1 MNLREPKKKRTK
13 LKPQLPFPIPLNE
26 TQEWPV
32 YTAHLT
38 DVGSC
43 IIEPEEMTAVHSM
56 VKIYFIKVI
65 FHTNSK
71 INISVYRG
79 FLAKDHCRV
88 VIHRLAKRDM
98 EYHQLFGTDSGFVD
112 KIGSRMSKN

>member
-1 MNLREPKKKRTK
+1 MNLQEPKKKRTR
-13 LKPQLPFPIPLNE
+13 LKPQLPFPVPLNE

-56 VKIYFIKVI
+56 VIYDKFYQS
-65 FHTNSK
+65 NSSL
-71 INISVYRG
+71 N
-79 FLAKDHCRV
+79 
-88 VIHRLAKRDM
+88 
-98 EYHQLFGTDSGFVD
+98 
-112 KIGSRMSKN
+112 KNKNLCL

>member
-43 IIEPEEMTAVHSM
+43 IIEPEEITAVHSM
-56 VKIYFIKVI
+56 VEINFIEVI

-71 INISVYRG
+71 INIS
-79 FLAKDHCRV
+79 
-88 VIHRLAKRDM
+88 
-98 EYHQLFGTDSGFVD
+98 LF
-112 KIGSRMSKN
+112 IGIFWQGIAVA